1 MSLAARSA
9 AKVVALNTA
18 TVGRV
23 PGLRAYTRLINR
35 TWTRYPRTMWAI
47 SLGVSAAQALAQWR
61 MARAIIAETHAD
73 GDQP

>member
-9 AKVVALNTA
+9 AKVVALNSA

-23 PGLRAYTRLINR
+23 PGLRTYTRLINR

-47 SLGVSAAQALAQWR
+47 SLGLSAAQAWAQWR
-61 MARAIIAETHAD
+61 MAHAIVAEVRAEA
-73 GDQP
+73 DQP